1 MSELIIS
8 EISYLK
14 ERINILNKENE
25 SLKLG

>member
-1 MSELIIS
+1 MSELAIS
-8 EISYLK
+8 EIGYLK